1 MKFERLFT
9 DGKSGPYKDIIWEKR
24 KSEIRNP
31 DGKVIFFEETVIVP
45 SFWSQIAA
53 DILAQKYFRKA
64 GVPADKI
71 YEWKKQAV
79 PGEKTKAN
87 QADLGEYLPLD
98 GAEHDAR
105 QVFHRLAYTWMDWG
119 RRNGYFDTEDDGTA
133 FYDETCYMLAHQ
145 IGAPNSPQW
154 FNTGL
159 YAVYGI
165 DGPAQGHFYFDPA
178 EGRVKK
184 SDSAYMRPQPHACL
198 PWRTL
203 ISTPQGPVPIGRIVD
218 ENRLNTLV
226 YDKDGTTE
234 VIAAKKRGV
243 KPVFRLVLKNGNSLE
258 LTADHLVLA
267 CTGHAGDELRW
278 IETRKLQTGMRLLQI
293 TDTAV
298 SENNVSGPA
307 DPYTESEAVL
317 AGWLAGD
324 GFAGQYK
331 TGANQSLTVEFL
343 TALDEEYDFLL
354 PHIQRVFPGQPYQ
367 VTEVETKNENLNFRR
382 IRLSGKELRSF
393 VEKYEAQKFRLDVRI
408 PELILRGG
416 RVIAAAYLRS
426 LFQTGGT
433 LRFHRN
439 DPASFDVVLES
450 MAKNLIEDTQKLL
463 ANLGIYSRISA
474 GNDKGDDRHTYYR
487 LVIGCRNG
495 RAKFQKLIG
504 FITEEKQKKLS
515 PSSEPEIAEK
525 ETPLRSLETII
536 RIEYSGEMP
545 VYDIQTRSGNFL
557 AHNLAVHN
565 CFILSVEDDL
575 VNEGGIMDL
584 VTREARLFKYGSGTG
599 SNFSRIRAMNERLSG
614 GGISSGLLSFL
625 KIGDRSA
632 SAIKSGGTTRRAA
645 KMVTLDAD
653 HPDVEKY
660 LSWKAEEEHKV
671 ASMVTGSGV
680 IKKNLEGIKKA
691 LIGFRG
697 PEKDRFN
704 GEKNRELAEALRNAL
719 EDTVPPAYLYQ
730 LLRRLEQGEEGVE
743 TALFST
749 AWDDEAYNTVSG
761 QSSNNSLRV
770 SDEFMQAVLENRDWN
785 LTARVT
791 GEGVKTLKARKLW
804 EDTARSAWQC
814 ADPGLQY
821 HTTINDWH
829 TCPAGGEIRASNPCS
844 EYMFLDDTAC
854 NLASINLAAFYD
866 RKKKYFDIPGFIH
879 AIEIWTSILEISVVM
894 AQFPAPRIAELS
906 YEYRTLGLGFAN
918 LGSLLMLMGLAYDSP
933 QGRAVAGALAAILT
947 GEAYAQSARM
957 AASLGPFLR
966 YGENRETMLRVIR
979 NHRRAAYKTVP
990 GEYESLNTPPQGLD
1004 PAFCPADLLETARS
1018 SWDKALKLG
1027 NAHGF
1032 RNAQVSAIAPTGT
1045 IGLLMDCDTTG
1056 VEPDFALVKFKKL
1069 AGGGYFKIINQ
1080 SVPPALEALG
1090 YGPKEIDEII
1100 AYATGWKTLEGAP
1113 GITPKSLAA
1122 KGFTPEVLA
1131 KAEEEIKSAINL
1143 EGVFNSWVLGR
1154 DFVEKTLKVPEST
1167 WSRPGF
1173 SLLKHLGFSG
1183 RDIEGAEQFA
1193 CGTMGLEG
1201 APHLTKKH
1209 LPVFDTATP
1218 SGKNGSRSISWQA
1231 HIGMMAAVQPFIS
1244 GAISKTINMP
1254 NGADYEDV
1262 KGAYM
1267 MAWKSGLKAVAL
1279 YRDGSKMSQPLSSFA
1294 PGTDP
1299 LADTILT
1306 VQRDLKQSESPQDR
1320 TLDGPP
1326 RETRKPLPNRRTGYT
1341 QKAKIGGHSI
1351 FIRTGEYTSGRLG
1364 EIFLDM
1370 HKEGAAFR
1378 SLLNSFAIAV
1388 SLGLQYGVPLEE
1400 YVDAFTFTRFE
1411 PNGMVHGHD
1420 YVKMATSVIDYI
1432 FRDLAI
1438 SYLKRTDLAQVQPE
1452 DLLATGTKGDE
1463 EKLENDR
1470 VRHKH
1475 RRAGAGIS
1483 SPEAVPDTGGT
1494 AGGPGL
1500 VDLEKPASPG
1510 KKANGADPERILQA
1524 RIKGYEGDPCPACGS
1539 FTLVRN
1545 GTCMKCDTC
1554 GGTTGCS

>member
-9 DGKSGPYKDIIWEKR
+9 DEKSGPYKDIIWEKR

-71 YEWKKQAV
+71 YEWKKQAAS
-79 PGEKTKAN
+79 PKKPEAN
-87 QADLGEYLPLD
+87 QADPGEQLPRD

-119 RRNGYFDTEDDGTA
+119 RRNGYFDTEDDAAA

-165 DGPAQGHFYFDPA
+165 DGPAQGHYYFDPA

-184 SDSAYMRPQPHACL
+184 SDSAYKRPQPHA
-198 PWRTL
+198 
-203 ISTPQGPVPIGRIVD
+203 
-218 ENRLNTLV
+218 
-226 YDKDGTTE
+226 
-234 VIAAKKRGV
+234 
-243 KPVFRLVLKNGNSLE
+243 
-258 LTADHLVLA
+258 
-267 CTGHAGDELRW
+267 
-278 IETRKLQTGMRLLQI
+278 
-293 TDTAV
+293 
-298 SENNVSGPA
+298 
-307 DPYTESEAVL
+307 
-317 AGWLAGD
+317 
-324 GFAGQYK
+324 
-331 TGANQSLTVEFL
+331 
-343 TALDEEYDFLL
+343 
-354 PHIQRVFPGQPYQ
+354 
-367 VTEVETKNENLNFRR
+367 
-382 IRLSGKELRSF
+382 
-393 VEKYEAQKFRLDVRI
+393 
-408 PELILRGG
+408 
-416 RVIAAAYLRS
+416 
-426 LFQTGGT
+426 
-433 LRFHRN
+433 
-439 DPASFDVVLES
+439 
-450 MAKNLIEDTQKLL
+450 
-463 ANLGIYSRISA
+463 
-474 GNDKGDDRHTYYR
+474 
-487 LVIGCRNG
+487 
-495 RAKFQKLIG
+495 
-504 FITEEKQKKLS
+504 
-515 PSSEPEIAEK
+515 
-525 ETPLRSLETII
+525 
-536 RIEYSGEMP
+536 
-545 VYDIQTRSGNFL
+545 
-557 AHNLAVHN
+557 

-599 SNFSRIRAMNERLSG
+599 SNFSRLRAVNEHLSG

-671 ASMVTGSGV
+671 ASMVTGSGI

-691 LIGFRG
+691 LIDFRG

-704 GEKNRELAEALRNAL
+704 GEKNRELAGALRNAL
-719 EDTVPPAYLYQ
+719 EDALPPAYLYQ
-730 LLRRLEQGEEGVE
+730 LLRRLEQGETGVE

-770 SDEFMQAVLENRDWN
+770 SDEFMRAVLEDRDWN
-785 LTARVT
+785 LRARVT
-791 GEGVKTLKARKLW
+791 GETVKVLKARKLW

-814 ADPGLQY
+814 ADPGIQY

-854 NLASINLAAFYD
+854 NLASINLTAFYD
-866 RKKKYFDIPGFIH
+866 QKKKRFDIPGFIH
-879 AIEIWTSILEISVVM
+879 AIGIWTGILEISVVM
-894 AQFPAPRIAELS
+894 AQFPAPKIAELS

-979 NHRRAAYKTVP
+979 NHRRAAYTAPP
-990 GEYESLNTPPQGLD
+990 GEYESLHTPPRGIEA
-1004 PAFCPADLLETARS
+1004 AFCPGDLLEAARS
-1018 SWDKALKLG
+1018 SWDSALELG
-1027 NAHGF
+1027 TAHGF

-1100 AYATGWKTLEGAP
+1100 AYATGHKTLEGAP
-1113 GITPKSLAA
+1113 GIKRESLAA
-1122 KGFTPEVLA
+1122 QGFTPEVLA
-1131 KAEEEIKSAINL
+1131 KIEEEITSAINL
-1143 EGVFNSWVLGR
+1143 EGVFNPWVLGT
-1154 DFVEKTLKVPEST
+1154 DFVEKTLRVPEAT
-1167 WSRPGF
+1167 WSLPGF

-1183 RDIEGAEQFA
+1183 RDIEEAEQYA

-1201 APHLTKKH
+1201 APSLSKEH

-1218 SGKNGSRSISWQA
+1218 SGKSGSRSISWQA

-1254 NGADYEDV
+1254 NSADYEDV

-1267 MAWKSGLKAVAL
+1267 TAWKNGLKAVAL

-1299 LADTILT
+1299 LADTILA
-1306 VQRDLKQSESPQDR
+1306 VQQGLEQPDLVPPPERAPE
-1320 TLDGPP
+1320 GGHP
-1326 RETRKPLPNRRTGYT
+1326 REARKPLPNRRSGYT

-1351 FIRTGEYTSGRLG
+1351 FIRTGEYDSGRLG

-1400 YVDAFTFTRFE
+1400 YVDAFTFSRFE
-1411 PNGMVHGHD
+1411 PNGLVHGHD

-1452 DLLATGTKGDE
+1452 DLLATGTKGNGE
-1463 EKLENDR
+1463 EAENDR
-1470 VRHKH
+1470 ARHKH
-1475 RRAGAGIS
+1475 RRAGAGFTPPETAADKGR
-1483 SPEAVPDTGGT
+1483 SP
-1494 AGGPGL
+1494 GGPGL
-1500 VDLEKPASPG
+1500 VDLEKPAPPRTEAAG
-1510 KKANGADPERILQA
+1510 TDAARIAQA